1 MAHLTFYQ
9 RGVFIIAV
17 ILMKAK
23 ISKYVERVIQVNYRT
38 HTTEGTIDLA

>member
-9 RGVFIIAV
+9 RGVFIIVV

-38 HTTEGTIDLA
+38 HKTERTIDLA